1 MPLMFIAR
9 GVMPTVAVQE
19 GSRFRKDHQVKLI
32 DRLKATEMLLDR
44 GFGRPPQQLG
54 IAHSVSN
61 RPLEH
66 LSDEDAKVAG
76 RERQAA

>member
-1 MPLMFIAR
+1 MPLLFIAM
-9 GVMPTVAVQE
+9 GVMPTVVVQE
-19 GSRFRKDHQVKLI
+19 GSRFRKDHQVRLI

-66 LSDEDAKVAG
+66 LPDETP
-76 RERQAA
+76 RLW